1 MKVKKNSNVWKTI
14 VHKGMT
20 SRSGQHCSVQ
30 HQFDSPGSKLWHK
43 HTQLPLER
51 VTYKGS
57 GKRLQEEEEREEEEE
72 EEEEE
77 EAE

>member
-1 MKVKKNSNVWKTI
+1 MFKKKSSKNSNIRKTI

-20 SRSGQHCSVQ
+20 SRSGQHSSVQ
-30 HQFDSPGSKLWHK
+30 RQFDSPGSKLWHK

-72 EEEEE
+72 EK
-77 EAE
+77 AE